1 MAEHTKDEQKS
12 GNKKKVLPGHNKPV
26 NKEESRQHNVVLPTD
41 ILSEDLRMWAALSF
55 AVILLGIG
63 IPLWWKTTEVYRVSL
78 PYSKID
84 SLNQKQWKIT
94 MNIFVHTKDP
104 SETSAR
110 IHYIKSYF
118 KHSEIFDVN
127 VRPAK
132 LLEESGSDMTQFED
146 KEDSKVGQRGDI
158 LFLEMNSL
166 HDSEIVIGNHR
177 TVYFHPSASNDSL
190 ANVLS
195 THILQEQDLVDV
207 VTSLVSPG
215 SGVDLKGKSQERRVR
230 AAARYGIVFTT
241 INPEPET
248 VRVLWDQELAIQM
261 FVEPMLEQLKPIA
274 DHDVKSQWL
283 YYVHFGQQPKRDGND
298 SVLYLTQDQL
308 PQIISPLEKKLGS
321 GVSKHPCL
329 HFVLYTAQCKSTPLY
344 FKTDSGV
351 YQNSLLSPRWGGIQ
365 VISPA
370 DENCVNGTVVKP
382 DYGYVMSTF
391 IGQLRYLLGIHD
403 EVINM
408 KGVSKLQIIDSRLR
422 DWELDVL
429 YRLRILEQVTSAR
442 LTLQSLSQL
451 LGEISNIVI
460 NEEVG
465 SAIKTAVMNIEEVSS
480 SLQQGDLDKALAQAR
495 VAYGA
500 TEMAFTHPSLLS
512 LLYFPDDQKYAV
524 YIPLFLPIMIP
535 VMMSIKYIR
544 IWISCKISSRWF
556 KTH

>member
-1 MAEHTKDEQKS
+1 MTEYTKDEHKS
-12 GNKKKVLPGHNKPV
+12 GNKKRVPRGHNTSCTKEENKQDNLVLPA
-26 NKEESRQHNVVLPTD
+26 D
-41 ILSEDLRMWAALSF
+41 ILTEDLRMWAALSF

-78 PYSKID
+78 PYSRID

-94 MNIFVHTKDP
+94 MNVFVHTKDP

-110 IHYIKSYF
+110 IYYMKSYF
-118 KHSEIFDVN
+118 QYSEIFDVI
-127 VRPAK
+127 VQPAK
-132 LLEESGSDMTQFED
+132 LEESGGDLKQFED
-146 KEDSKVGQRGDI
+146 KENYMAGQRGDI

-166 HDSEIVIGNHR
+166 HENEIVIGNHR

-190 ANVLS
+190 AYVLH
-195 THILQEQDLVDV
+195 THILQEQDLIDV

-215 SGVDLKGKSQERRVR
+215 SGADLKGKSQERRVR

-248 VRVLWDQELAIQM
+248 VRVLWDQELAIKT

-283 YYVHFGQQPKRDGND
+283 SYVRFGQQPKRDDND
-298 SVLYLTQDQL
+298 SVSYLTQDQL

-329 HFVLYTAQCKSTPLY
+329 HFVLYTAQCESTPLY

-365 VISPA
+365 VISPT
-370 DENCVNGTVVKP
+370 DENCVNRTVVKP
-382 DYGYVMSTF
+382 DYGYIMSTF
-391 IGQLRYLLGIHD
+391 IGQLRYLLGVQD

-408 KGVSKLQIIDSRLR
+408 KGVIKLKLIDSRLC

-465 SAIKTAVMNIEEVSS
+465 NAIKTSVMNIEEVSS
-480 SLQQGDLDKALAQAR
+480 SLQQGDLNKALAQAR
-495 VAYGA
+495 VAYSA
-500 TEMAFTHPSLLS
+500 AEMAFTHPSLLS

-535 VMMSIKYIR
+535 VMMSIKNIR
-544 IWISCKISSRWF
+544 IWISCKISSSWF
-556 KTH
+556 KTD